1 MAGYQT
7 TELQG
12 EEFWA
17 AMLTTNAPAITAP
30 ARGITP
36 APTVVPTEGAALS
49 LVPAATP
56 APAAAGPVYFG
67 TTSLE
72 ISPVFAGM
80 TASTA
85 AMALL
90 VLGCCCWGGRTK
102 AR

>member
-1 MAGYQT
+1 MAGFTGSQ
-7 TELQG
+7 EEAG
-12 EEFWA
+12 EFWA
-17 AMLTTNAPAITAP
+17 SMLTTNASAATRAP
-30 ARGITP
+30 VARALTP
-36 APTVVPTEGAALS
+36 APTVAPSLAPPTTPGP
-49 LVPAATP
+49 PAE
-56 APAAAGPVYFG
+56 GPVYFE

-102 AR
+102 VR